1 MSINR
6 RRFGVLSL
14 SGIGG
19 LLLPSCESGRES
31 EPAPANTAAQPSM
44 IDSTFNG
51 VLIGVQSYSFR
62 DRSLDEAIQAI
73 ADIGIGSCEVAS
85 GHLEGGF
92 GGSPKKDRGELRKW
106 RLSVALE
113 EFEAAGKRFRDAGI
127 DPYAYNYSF
136 KEDFTDAEIER
147 GFEMAQAL
155 GAKVITASAN
165 VTTASRID
173 PYATKYKMRVGM
185 HNHSNIRENEFAT
198 PDDFDRAR
206 QGNSDYIAVNLDIGH
221 FTAAN
226 FDAVDY
232 LDKHH
237 DDILTLHIKDRKR
250 DQGANVPFGE
260 GDTPI
265 KEVLAL
271 LRDKQHRIPANIE
284 YEYDG
289 EDTVEEV
296 RKCFEY
302 CKQALH
308 LSPRELG

>member
-6 RRFGVLSL
+6 RRFGALSL
-14 SGIGG
+14 SGVGG
-19 LLLPSCESGRES
+19 LLLSSCESTPEA
-31 EPAPANTAAQPSM
+31 EPALTDTTAQPSM
-44 IDSTFNG
+44 IDSTFHG

-62 DRSLDEAIQAI
+62 DRLLDEAIQAI
-73 ADIGIGSCEVAS
+73 ADVGSGSCEFAS

-92 GGSPKKDRGELRKW
+92 GGSPKKAREELRQW
-106 RLSVALE
+106 RLSVALD
-113 EFEAAGKRFRDAGI
+113 EFEAVGKTFRDAGI
-127 DPYAYNYSF
+127 DVYAYNYSF
-136 KEDFTDAEIER
+136 KDDFTDAEIER
-147 GFEMAQAL
+147 GFEMAQAI

-165 VTTASRID
+165 VSTASRID
-173 PYATKYKMRVGM
+173 RYAKKYKMRVGM

-206 QGNSDYIAVNLDIGH
+206 RGNSDYIAINLDIGH

-265 KEVLAL
+265 REVLAL
-271 LRDKQHRIPANIE
+271 LREKRSKIPANIE

-289 EDTVEEV
+289 DDTVEEV
-296 RKCFEY
+296 RKCFDY
-302 CKQALH
+302 CRQAL
-308 LSPRELG
+308 GA

>member
-31 EPAPANTAAQPSM
+31 EPAPVNTAAQPSM

-85 GHLEGGF
+85 GHLEGKY
-92 GGSPKKDRGELRKW
+92 GGSAKKDRDELRQW
-106 RLSVALE
+106 RLSVPLE
-113 EFEAAGKRFRDAGI
+113 EFEAAGRKFRDAGI

-136 KEDFTDAEIER
+136 KDDFTDAEIER

-271 LRDKQHRIPANIE
+271 LRDKQYRIPANIE

-296 RKCFEY
+296 RNCFDY

>member
-1 MSINR
+1 MSLDR
-6 RRFGVLSL
+6 RRFGALSL
-14 SGIGG
+14 SAIGG
-19 LLLPSCESGRES
+19 LLLARCQSSPES
-31 EPAPANTAAQPSM
+31 EQASTEIAAKTPM
-44 IDSTFNG
+44 IDSTFTG

-62 DRSLDEAIQAI
+62 DRLLDRAVQAM
-73 ADIGIGSCEVAS
+73 ADVGIGSCEVAP

-92 GGSPKKDRGELRKW
+92 GGSPKKGRDELRQW
-106 RLSVALE
+106 RLSVPLE
-113 EFEAAGKRFRDAGI
+113 EFATAGQKFRDAGI
-127 DPYAYNYSF
+127 DVYAYNYSF
-136 KEDFTDAEIER
+136 KDDFTDAEIER

-165 VTTASRID
+165 VNTAPRVD
-173 PYATKYKMRVGM
+173 RYAKKYKMRVGM

-198 PDDFDRAR
+198 ADDFDRAR
-206 QGNSDYIAVNLDIGH
+206 KGNSDYIAINLDIGH

-237 DDILTLHIKDRKR
+237 DDIVTLHIKDRKR

-265 KEVLAL
+265 REVLTL
-271 LRDKQHRIPANIE
+271 LREKQYKIPANIE

-289 EDTVEEV
+289 DDTVEEV

-302 CKQALH
+302 CRQAL
-308 LSPRELG
+308 GA

>member
-6 RRFGVLSL
+6 RRFNSLAL
-14 SGIGG
+14 SGAGG
-19 LLLPSCESGRES
+19 LLLNSCAPSPES
-31 EPAPANTAAQPSM
+31 EPASTETAAQAPM

-51 VLIGVQSYSFR
+51 VLVGSQSYSFR
-62 DRSLDEAIQAI
+62 DRSLDEAIQAF
-73 ADIGIGSCEVAS
+73 AEVGIGSCELAS

-92 GGSPKKDRGELRKW
+92 GGSPKKDREGLRQW
-106 RLSVALE
+106 RLSVPLE
-113 EFEAAGKRFRDAGI
+113 EFEAVGKKFRDAGI
-127 DPYAYNYSF
+127 DVYAYNYSF
-136 KEDFTDAEIER
+136 KDDFTDAEIER
-147 GFEMAQAL
+147 GFEMAQAI
-155 GAKVITASAN
+155 GAKVITASAT
-165 VTTASRID
+165 VSTAARID
-173 PYATKYKMRVGM
+173 RYAKKYKTRVGM

-206 QGNSDYIAVNLDIGH
+206 RGNSDYIAINLDIGH

-237 DDILTLHIKDRKR
+237 DDIVTLHIKDRKR

-265 KEVLAL
+265 REVLAL
-271 LRDKQHRIPANIE
+271 LREKQYKIPANIE

-289 EDTVEEV
+289 DDTVEEV

-302 CKQALH
+302 CRQAL
-308 LSPRELG
+308 GA

>member
-1 MSINR
+1 MSLNR
-6 RRFGVLSL
+6 RRFNSLAL
-14 SGIGG
+14 SGAGG
-19 LLLPSCESGRES
+19 LLLNSCAPTPEA
-31 EPAPANTAAQPSM
+31 EPAPTDKTAQPSM
-44 IDSTFNG
+44 IDSTFHG

-62 DRSLDEAIQAI
+62 DRLLDGAVQAI
-73 ADIGIGSCEVAS
+73 ADVGIGSCEFAS

-92 GGSPKKDRGELRKW
+92 GGSPKKDREELRQW
-106 RLSVALE
+106 RLSVPLD
-113 EFEAAGKRFRDAGI
+113 EFEAVGKKFRDAGI
-127 DPYAYNYSF
+127 DVYAYNYNF
-136 KEDFTDAEIER
+136 KDDFTDAEIER
-147 GFEMAQAL
+147 GFEMAQAI

-165 VTTASRID
+165 VSTASRID
-173 PYATKYKMRVGM
+173 RYAKKYKMRVGM

-206 QGNSDYIAVNLDIGH
+206 RGNSDYIAINLDIGH

-265 KEVLAL
+265 REVLAL
-271 LRDKQHRIPANIE
+271 LREKRSKIPANIE

-289 EDTVEEV
+289 DDTVEEV
-296 RKCFEY
+296 RKCFDY
-302 CKQALH
+302 CRQALAA
-308 LSPRELG
+308 

>member
-1 MSINR
+1 MSLDR
-6 RRFGVLSL
+6 RRFGALSL
-14 SGIGG
+14 SAIGG
-19 LLLPSCESGRES
+19 LLLARCESSPES
-31 EPAPANTAAQPSM
+31 EQAPTNTAAQPSM
-44 IDSTFNG
+44 IDSTFHG

-62 DRSLDEAIQAI
+62 DRSLNEAIQAI
-73 ADIGIGSCEVAS
+73 GDVGISSCEVAS

-92 GGSPKKDRGELRKW
+92 GGSPNKGREELRQW
-106 RLSVALE
+106 RLSVSLE
-113 EFEAAGKRFRDAGI
+113 EFEAVGKKFRDAGI
-127 DPYAYNYSF
+127 DVYAYNYSF
-136 KEDFTDAEIER
+136 KDDFTDAEIER

-165 VTTASRID
+165 VSTASRID
-173 PYATKYKMRVGM
+173 LYAKKYKMRVGM

-198 PDDFDRAR
+198 ADDFDRAR
-206 QGNSDYIAVNLDIGH
+206 QGNSDYIAINLDIGH

-237 DDILTLHIKDRKR
+237 DDIVTLHIKDRKR

-265 KEVLAL
+265 REVLTL
-271 LRDKQHRIPANIE
+271 LREKQYKIPANIE

-289 EDTVEEV
+289 DDTVEEV

-302 CKQALH
+302 CKQAL
-308 LSPRELG
+308 GA

>member
-6 RRFGVLSL
+6 RRFGALSL
-14 SGIGG
+14 SGAGG
-19 LLLPSCESGRES
+19 LLLNSCAPSPEA
-31 EPAPANTAAQPSM
+31 EPVPTNAAVPPSM

-51 VLIGVQSYSFR
+51 VLVGSQSYSFR
-62 DRSLDEAIQAI
+62 DRSLDEAVRAF
-73 ADIGIGSCEVAS
+73 AEVGIGSCEFAS

-92 GGSPKKDRGELRKW
+92 GGTPKKSREELRQW
-106 RLSVALE
+106 RLSVSLE
-113 EFEAAGKRFRDAGI
+113 EFETAGKKFRDAGI
-127 DPYAYNYSF
+127 DVYAYNYSF
-136 KEDFTDAEIER
+136 KDDFTDAEIER

-165 VTTASRID
+165 VSTAARID
-173 PYATKYKMRVGM
+173 RYAKKYKMRVGM
-185 HNHSNIRENEFAT
+185 HNHSEIKDNEFAT

-206 QGNSDYIAVNLDIGH
+206 QGNSDYIAINLDIGH

-265 KEVLAL
+265 REVLAL
-271 LRDKQHRIPANIE
+271 LREKQYKIPANIE

-302 CKQALH
+302 CRQALY

>member
-6 RRFGVLSL
+6 RRFGALSL
-14 SGIGG
+14 SGVGG
-19 LLLPSCESGRES
+19 LLLTGCESTPQS
-31 EPAPANTAAQPSM
+31 EPVPTNTTAQPSM

-92 GGSPKKDRGELRKW
+92 GGSPKKGRDELRQW
-106 RLSVALE
+106 RLSVPLE
-113 EFEAAGKRFRDAGI
+113 EFEAVGKKFRDAGI
-127 DPYAYNYSF
+127 DPYAYSYNV
-136 KEDFTDAEIER
+136 KDDFTDAEIER

-173 PYATKYKMRVGM
+173 PYAKKYKMRVGM

-206 QGNSDYIAVNLDIGH
+206 KGNSDYIAINLDIGH
-221 FTAAN
+221 FTAAD

-232 LDKHH
+232 VDKHH
-237 DDILTLHIKDRKR
+237 HDILTLHIKDRKR

-271 LRDKQHRIPANIE
+271 LREKQYKIPANIE

-289 EDTVEEV
+289 EDTVGEV

-302 CKQALH
+302 CKQAL
-308 LSPRELG
+308 GA